1 MVTGLGLTGDRVRR
15 TRVGP
20 LVLIR
25 WLAIAGQSATVCT
38 VQVYAGMILMP
49 PVVAVILAS
58 ALFNAV
64 LAFGGGGMRRLTQGN
79 AAWHLAFD
87 LVQVC
92 LLIGLTGGIKNPFS
106 IFVMGPVAVAAATL
120 PGAHAAAIGGLAAMG
135 ISVVTLWH
143 MPLPWPEPLV
153 VPAVYLLG
161 AWLALVVGTASI
173 AFFTWNMANETRR
186 IDAAYEA
193 SRTALLKEQ
202 KVAAVGGLAAMVA
215 HELNTPLATVCLVA
229 QEIVGQSAPG
239 DPHLED
245 MRVLL
250 GQAER
255 CRDILA
261 RLGRRRDRDALVEG
275 EMVPASTLVAMA
287 AAPYRDDH
295 VVLALAEC
303 PGDGG
308 GRRDEPRIVR
318 SPEILHGLG
327 NLIQNA
333 MQFAVGRVDV
343 LTGWDDDHLTV
354 RIRDDGP
361 GFPERLL
368 EHMGEPYVSTRD
380 HDGRHLGLGVFI
392 ATTLLSRTGARL
404 LFGNHSGGGGEVVV
418 NWRLGELSCSRYPAE
433 NGHG

>member
-1 MVTGLGLTGDRVRR
+1 MIMRLGTVGDRVMR

-25 WLAIAGQSATVCT
+25 WLAIAGQSVTVCT
-38 VQVYAGMILMP
+38 VQVYAALVP
-49 PVVAVILAS
+49 LVPVVAVILAS
-58 ALFNAV
+58 ALFNAA

-79 AAWHLAFD
+79 TTWHIAFD
-87 LVQVC
+87 LIQVC
-92 LLIGLTGGIKNPFS
+92 VLIGLTGGIQNPFS

-120 PGAHAAAIGGLAAMG
+120 PGVHAAAVGGLATVG
-135 ISVVTLWH
+135 ISAVILWH

-153 VPAVYLLG
+153 VPAMYLLA
-161 AWLALVVGTASI
+161 AWLALVVGIASI

-229 QEIVGQSAPG
+229 QEIVGQLSP
-239 DPHLED
+239 DNPYLDD
-245 MRVLL
+245 MRVLR

-261 RLGRRRDRDALVEG
+261 RLSRRHDCDALVER
-275 EMVPASTLVAMA
+275 ETVPVSTLVEMA
-287 AAPYRDDH
+287 ATPYRDDR
-295 VVLALAEC
+295 VVMSLVESRSVV
-303 PGDGG
+303 GQSS
-308 GRRDEPRIVR
+308 EPWIVR

-333 MQFAVGRVDV
+333 VQFAASRVDV
-343 LTGWDDDHLTV
+343 LTGWDVHSLTV

-361 GFPERLL
+361 GFSERLL
-368 EHMGEPYVSTRD
+368 EHMGEPYVSTRN
-380 HDGRHLGLGVFI
+380 HDGQHLGLGVFI
-392 ATTLLSRTGARL
+392 ASMLLSRTGAQL
-404 LFGNHSGGGGEVVV
+404 SFANHDGGGGEVVV
-418 NWRLGELSCSRYPAE
+418 SWLLCDLPVARTAE
-433 NGHG
+433 ANGG